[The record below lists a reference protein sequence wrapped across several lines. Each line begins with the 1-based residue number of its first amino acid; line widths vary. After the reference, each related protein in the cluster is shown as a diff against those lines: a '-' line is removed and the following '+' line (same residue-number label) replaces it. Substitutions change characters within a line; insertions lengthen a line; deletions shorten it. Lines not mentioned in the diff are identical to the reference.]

1 MLHNIGM
8 SGSPLPTPG
17 HSATFDLHAIAASL
31 PATADTMLVD
41 VRLTD
46 EPAASSRVFRIYRD
60 IPAHY
65 HRTCDEYLQVLSG
78 RARFTVGDA
87 APQDL
92 GPGRGARR
100 GFRRRHAAPRSERC
114 DLCRSRLRDHRKLPP
129 HPAHARMR
137 GEDALPLW
145 CYARYH
151 CLDLKQGTCGIL
163 GICYLGHDHGV
174 DEFGM
179 SKTEPHRKEY
189 SHA

>member
-92 GPGRGARR
+92 GPGQLLFFERSVIHSIVILAEPVVVFAVDTPRR
-100 GFRRRHAAPRSERC
+100 DPSDVTFVDPGSGTIESF
-114 DLCRSRLRDHRKLPP
+114 LRTQPTQ
-129 HPAHARMR
+129 
-137 GEDALPLW
+137 E
-145 CYARYH
+145 
-151 CLDLKQGTCGIL
+151 
-163 GICYLGHDHGV
+163 
-174 DEFGM
+174 
-179 SKTEPHRKEY
+179 
-189 SHA
+189 